1 MSQPAQ
7 NVVHIVQN
15 DSEAAGKT
23 HQLLGLLNAA
33 IDSMDAS
40 VVQNLVSTVV
50 QIGEVADELNTP
62 EMLELLREVQ
72 KAGKNLQSLIAEV
85 NKLQES
91 GAFEV
96 LIELVGIVKSVKD
109 SSTAGVVTDILKQV
123 VELVSMLDQV
133 LALGGG
139 ELLLGMIN
147 SLNEAIEENKNKQPK
162 SMFAIIRQLNS
173 DPDIKKSVNVL
184 VSFLKKF
191 SAHLSLER

>member
-23 HQLLGLLNAA
+23 NQLLGLINAA

-62 EMLELLREVQ
+62 EMIELLREVQ

-191 SAHLSLER
+191 SAHLNLER

>member
-7 NVVHIVQN
+7 NVAYSVQN
-15 DSEAAGKT
+15 ESEAAGKT
-23 HQLLGLLNAA
+23 GQLLGLINAG

-40 VVQNLVSTVV
+40 VVQNLVSTLV

-62 EMLELLREVQ
+62 EMIDLLREVQ
-72 KAGKNLQSLIAEV
+72 KGGKNLQSLIAEV

-91 GAFEV
+91 GAFDV
-96 LIELVGIVKSVKD
+96 LFELVGMVKSVKD

-139 ELLLGMIN
+139 ELLLGMMN
-147 SLNEAIEENKNKQPK
+147 SLNEAIEENKDKQPK

-173 DPDIKKSVNVL
+173 DPDIKKSMNVL

-191 SAHLSLER
+191 SNHLSLEK

>member
-7 NVVHIVQN
+7 NVVHTVQN

-23 HQLLGLLNAA
+23 NQLLGLINAA

-62 EMLELLREVQ
+62 EMIELLREVQ

-91 GAFEV
+91 GAFDV

-191 SAHLSLER
+191 SAHLNLER

>member
-15 DSEAAGKT
+15 DSEATGKT
-23 HQLLGLLNAA
+23 NQLLGLINAA

-96 LIELVGIVKSVKD
+96 LIGLVGIVKSVKD

-191 SAHLSLER
+191 SAHLNLER

>member
-7 NVVHIVQN
+7 NVVHTVQN

-23 HQLLGLLNAA
+23 NQLLGLINAA

-62 EMLELLREVQ
+62 EMIELLREVQ

-91 GAFEV
+91 GAFDV

-139 ELLLGMIN
+139 KLLLGMIN

-191 SAHLSLER
+191 SAHLNLER

>member
-123 VELVSMLDQV
+123 VELVSMLYQV

-191 SAHLSLER
+191 SAHLNLER